1 MLVHDYL
8 LKSAELYPGK
18 DVVIHSAGKTGVRST
33 YSEVLS
39 SSIAIGD
46 WLLSINL
53 QPGFRAAILTDEP
66 SEYVSCYFG
75 ILLAGGTVVGLNTQ
89 TSGRTLKKILS
100 DCSVSVVFAH
110 SKFIRYFKEISS
122 STPSVKLAVISGSNS
137 GAADDLSFDCVGY
150 HDIMDSYGKRD
161 VKSFPKISPTDIA
174 QIIYTSGTTG
184 EPKGVMLRHSNLVAN
199 TNSIVRYLKLT
210 NDDRVMAVL
219 PFFYSYGNSVLLTH
233 IAAGGSLVV
242 NQNFIYPNVIL
253 DDMVEEEI
261 TGFSGVPS
269 TYAILLHRSAIHKY
283 RFPHLRYITQAGG
296 AMSPKLAGKLQNIL
310 SGVDIYIMYG
320 QTEASARLS
329 YLAPEKIHSKA
340 GSIGKAIPGVTLEL
354 LDPEGKPVAVGEIGE
369 IVAKGDNIMQGYWGK
384 PEETARVL
392 KEGKLW
398 TGDLARMDAEGYLF
412 IEGRK
417 SDMIKSGSHRIGP
430 KEIEETI
437 LEHEAIHEAA
447 VIGVEDEILGEAI
460 KACVVLKPGASCTS
474 KELIRHCRKLLP
486 AYKTPHHVEF
496 YNDLPKTTT
505 GKISKKDLF

>member
-1 MLVHDYL
+1 MLVQDYL
-8 LKSAELYPGK
+8 LNSAKLHSDK
-18 DVVIHSAGKTGVRST
+18 DCIIQAGRRST
-33 YSEVLS
+33 YTEILS
-39 SSIAIGD
+39 SSLSVAD
-46 WLLSINL
+46 WLLSNKL
-53 QPGFRAAILTDEP
+53 QSGFRAAILTDEP

-75 ILLAGGTVVGLNTQ
+75 ILTAGGTVVGLNTQ
-89 TSGRTLKKILS
+89 TSGRTLKKILN
-100 DCSVSVVFAH
+100 DCGVSVIFVH
-110 SKFIRYFKEISS
+110 NKFVRYLKEISS
-122 STPSVKLAVISGSNS
+122 FISSVKVAAISGLNYDVV
-137 GAADDLSFDCVGY
+137 DDLFFDCIGY
-150 HDIMDSYGKRD
+150 QNIISSYGKHD
-161 VKSFPKISPTDIA
+161 MKSFSKKNSTDIA

-199 TNSIVRYLKLT
+199 TNSIVRYLKLKS
-210 NDDRVMAVL
+210 NDSIMAVL
-219 PFFYSYGNSVLLTH
+219 PFFYSYGNSILLTH

-253 DDMVEEEI
+253 DEMVKEEI

-269 TYAILLHRSAIHKY
+269 TYAILLHRSAIKEY
-283 RFPHLRYITQAGG
+283 RFPHLRYLTQAGG
-296 AMSPKLAGKLQNIL
+296 AMSPKLAGKLKAIL
-310 SGVDIYIMYG
+310 PDVDMYIMYG

-329 YLAPEKIHSKA
+329 YLDPEYFHSKA

-354 LDPEGKPVAVGEIGE
+354 LDPEGKPVAVGQVGE
-369 IVAKGDNIMQGYWGK
+369 IVARGDNIMEGYWGK

-392 KEGKLW
+392 RTEKLW
-398 TGDLARMDAEGYLF
+398 TGDLARMDEEGYLF

-417 SDMIKSGSHRIGP
+417 TDMIKSGSHRIGP

-447 VIGVEDEILGEAI
+447 VIGIEDEILGEAI

-486 AYKTPHHVEF
+486 AYKTPQHVEF